1 MKEVVRLD
9 ASGPAN
15 AACPSL
21 KGLKG
26 RIRRL
31 FASYLHNRVNAGSPK
46 RTVMSRSAWRQS
58 RHSSQTLEVMFETA
72 ILQGWTDG
80 DESCRV
86 TGSGIPTGRVKGG
99 SDHETI
105 RSSRWVC

>member
-1 MKEVVRLD
+1 MKEAMLSS
-9 ASGPAN
+9 ASGPVN
-15 AACPSL
+15 AACPSSR
-21 KGLKG
+21 GLKG
-26 RIRRL
+26 RTRRL
-31 FASYLHNRVNAGSPK
+31 SASYLHNRVNTGSPK
-46 RTVMSRSAWRQS
+46 RTVISWSAWRQS
-58 RHSSQTLEVMFETA
+58 RHSSQMLEVMFETA